1 MLASELKLAENNV
14 NAIMVLLRRLE
25 TIRNTTGYGTIT
37 LEVQSGIV
45 VSGKTAIKDKVQ
57 ST

>member
-25 TIRNTTGYGTIT
+25 TIRNTTGYGTIL
-37 LEVQSGIV
+37 LEVQSGMV
-45 VSGKTAIKDKVQ
+45 VFGETTIKDKV
-57 ST
+57 

>member
-37 LEVQSGIV
+37 LEVQSGMV